1 MATRRPGGLVAVA
14 VALSAT
20 RAARRTKVRAMVQR
34 NVSSEVSDAREG
46 NTVDCSVEAFVHFR
60 G

>member
-1 MATRRPGGLVAVA
+1 MAVA

-46 NTVDCSVEAFVHFR
+46 FTVDCSVEAFVHFR